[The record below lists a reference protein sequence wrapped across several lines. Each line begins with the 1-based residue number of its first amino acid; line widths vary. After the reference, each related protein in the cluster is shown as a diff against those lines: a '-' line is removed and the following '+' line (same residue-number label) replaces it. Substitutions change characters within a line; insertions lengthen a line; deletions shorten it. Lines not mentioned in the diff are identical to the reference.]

1 MTLGGASS
9 LILKKMTRARRHTLK
24 FVGHMTG
31 IKRQV
36 GKEIN
41 RRKNHKKRHMLFS
54 KCLYNRVRDIK
65 NQIQYP

>member
-9 LILKKMTRARRHTLK
+9 LILRKMTRARRHTLK
-24 FVGHMTG
+24 FFGHMTG

-41 RRKNHKKRHMLFS
+41 RRKNQKKDTCCFQS
-54 KCLYNRVRDIK
+54 VYVTG
-65 NQIQYP
+65 